1 MKHVLSVFGRPSAAV
16 TAVLMAFAFS
26 PTSAEAQWG
35 AEVRGQMGFGG
46 DEVASVQYSDGT
58 DSNLKLGT
66 YFSFSAGPIFEAW
79 SSGANTIELQGMVGW
94 AGWSTGPENTDD
106 RLSLNRFPL
115 DVMAFYSR
123 GFPVKDMSLRI
134 GGGMTYHLIG
144 GVGGSGSLD
153 GVEMGIEN
161 AAGAVAEAT
170 MVVGILSGGIRYT
183 RMNNALDQVATSL
196 DGSSVGIY
204 LGLTT
209 PRF

>member
-1 MKHVLSVFGRPSAAV
+1 MKVSLSVFSRPVV
-16 TAVLMAFAFS
+16 TLAGLLLALVFS
-26 PTSAEAQWG
+26 PTSAQAQWG
-35 AEVRGQMGFGG
+35 AEVRGHMGFGG
-46 DEVASVQYSDGT
+46 DEVANVTYTDGS

-79 SSGANTIELQGMVGW
+79 SSGENKIELQGMVGW
-94 AGWSTGPENTDD
+94 AGWSTGPENTED

-115 DVMAFYSR
+115 DAMAYYAR
-123 GFPVKDMSLRI
+123 GFPERDMLFRI

-153 GVEMGIEN
+153 AVEMGIEN
-161 AAGAVAEAT
+161 AAGAVAEVTA
-170 MVVGILSGGIRYT
+170 VFGILSGGIRYT
-183 RMNNALDQVATSL
+183 RMNNALDQVSASL
-196 DGSSVGIY
+196 DGSSVGLY